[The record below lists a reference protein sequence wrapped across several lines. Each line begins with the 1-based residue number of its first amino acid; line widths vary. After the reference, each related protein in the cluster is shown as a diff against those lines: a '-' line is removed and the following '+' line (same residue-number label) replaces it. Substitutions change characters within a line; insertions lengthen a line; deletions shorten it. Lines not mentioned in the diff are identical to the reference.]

1 MVETKIGS
9 LFLFQSVGFIF
20 QALRKNGSWAEL
32 KSSIATLMAKNAVPS
47 FILDSG
53 ATSLLPKCRSLPF
66 LLPQESLL
74 FLVKHNL
81 ATHQFNSLDEA
92 MAFAKELGEFV
103 SIQFDGKEVVG
114 VFGATG
120 VADGKCPDGMDYSW
134 KKRRK

>member
-1 MVETKIGS
+1 LV
-9 LFLFQSVGFIF
+9 V
-20 QALRKNGSWAEL
+20 
-32 KSSIATLMAKNAVPS
+32 
-47 FILDSG
+47 
-53 ATSLLPKCRSLPF
+53 
-66 LLPQESLL
+66 
-74 FLVKHNL
+74 VKHKL
-81 ATHQFNSLDEA
+81 DTHEFNSLDEA

>member
-1 MVETKIGS
+1 MSSQEVNVNWQADLSKIAFNKPFSNS
-9 LFLFQSVGFIF
+9 LNRPLV
-20 QALRKNGSWAEL
+20 
-32 KSSIATLMAKNAVPS
+32 
-47 FILDSG
+47 
-53 ATSLLPKCRSLPF
+53 
-66 LLPQESLL
+66 
-74 FLVKHNL
+74 LVKHNL

-103 SIQFDGKEVVG
+103 TIQFDGKEVVG